1 MTGYDEPILELLEDS
16 GVALPP
22 RGIEI
27 NLHLIGIEVSN
38 TTVHN
43 RIKRLHENG
52 LVDKVVDDAGY
63 YALSEKGRAYLEG
76 DLDVDELED

>member
-1 MTGYDEPILELLEDS
+1 MTGSDQPILELLWEKE
-16 GVALPP
+16 VALAP

-27 NLHLIGIEVSN
+27 NLHREGVDISYRTIHRRVKELNE
-38 TTVHN
+38 
-43 RIKRLHENG
+43 RG
-52 LVDKVVDDAGY
+52 LVDKVVEEAGY